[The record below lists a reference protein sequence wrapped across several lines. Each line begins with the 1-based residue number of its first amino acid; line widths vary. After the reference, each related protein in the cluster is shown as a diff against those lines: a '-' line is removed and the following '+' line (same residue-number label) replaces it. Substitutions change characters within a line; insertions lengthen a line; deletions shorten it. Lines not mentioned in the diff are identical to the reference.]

1 MKKELSGGC
10 GIAILSFLLMIVIL
24 GVIAVFSMRADGEA
38 GEGFLGLMVLIMILS
53 PFIYWGYRLLFKS
66 LHPDEPVRLTK
77 KAIYYGGGALLTL
90 GGLMIWAVMTN
101 NRAAMEPKPIT
112 EIAQEPNE
120 PKDSVVITEVMEGD
134 PYQELDEL
142 IGLESVKEEVH
153 TLANFAKIQQ
163 QRKAQGLKVPK
174 MSYHLVFTGS
184 PGTGKTTV
192 ARIVARI
199 YKDLGILKSGHTV
212 ETDRSGLVAEYVG
225 QTATKTNAVID
236 SALNGVLFIDEAYA
250 LVPENA
256 ANDYGQEA
264 ISTLL
269 KRMEDDRDKLVVII
283 AGYPN
288 EMQRFIDSNPGLQSR
303 FTRYINFP
311 DYNDQELFDI
321 FKLYLN
327 KNQYSLSDD
336 AAELLKNNLK
346 YVVANKTK
354 NFGNARYVRNIFER
368 AVEQQANRLSA
379 KRSISDDELS
389 LLTKEDIENAFKQRN
404 NNPNKHE

>member
-10 GIAILSFLLMIVIL
+10 GISIL
-24 GVIAVFSMRADGEA
+24 GVALLILICSIVAVFDMRNEGEA
-38 GEGFLGLMVLIMILS
+38 AEGVLGFLIFIAMLS
-53 PFIYWGYRLLFKS
+53 PFIYWGYVLLYKAH
-66 LHPDEPVRLTK
+66 HPDEPVRLTRNVK
-77 KAIYYGGGALLTL
+77 RYGGGALVALGIFLAWVALT
-90 GGLMIWAVMTN
+90 GKHVEKT
-101 NRAAMEPKPIT
+101 PKPIT

-120 PKDSVVITEVMEGD
+120 PKDSVVITQVMEGD
-134 PYQELDEL
+134 PYKELDEL

-174 MSYHLVFTGS
+174 MSFHLVFTGS

-256 ANDYGQEA
+256 GCDYGQEA

-288 EMQRFIDSNPGLQSR
+288 EMKRFIDSNPGLQSH

-311 DYNDQELFDI
+311 DYTDGELFDI
-321 FKLYLN
+321 FKLYLD
-327 KNQYSLSDD
+327 KNQYTITDD
-336 AAELLKNNLK
+336 AAALLKSNFS
-346 YVVANKTK
+346 YVVAHKDK

-379 KRSISDDELS
+379 KRSISDEELS
-389 LLTKEDIENAFKQRN
+389 QLTKEDIENAFKVKQ
-404 NNPNKHE
+404 